1 MKFQTAAKNNIE
13 GLFPGSSTVKVEKE
27 RYLGSLGLQLNSVRL
42 GANTSTIYQN
52 DPKLL
57 LFTLSRYKFVSKM
70 FAGFENVLEVGCQ
83 EGFGAQIICKEVTA
97 YLGVDFYLPHIN
109 SAKERNTAPNAKY
122 ETFDILNGPIER
134 GFDGVFA
141 LDVLEHIVPEKED
154 LFLQNICGSLTP
166 HGSVIL
172 GMPSF
177 ESQKYA
183 SKASKAGHVNCKT
196 GENFKNLLKHYF
208 HNCFLFS
215 MNDEVLH
222 TGFSPMS
229 HYLFVL
235 ASNKKCDF
243 TAS

>member
-1 MKFQTAAKNNIE
+1 MKFQTAAKNNME
-13 GLFPGSSTVKVEKE
+13 GLFPGSSTAKVEKE
-27 RYLGSLGLQLNSVRL
+27 RYLSSLGLQLDSVRL

-109 SAKERNTAPNAKY
+109 SAKERNTAQNAKY
-122 ETFDILNGPIER
+122 ETHDILNGPIER

-166 HGSVIL
+166 HGSLIL

-183 SKASKAGHVNCKT
+183 SKASKAGHVNCKN

-215 MNDEVLH
+215 MND
-222 TGFSPMS
+222 
-229 HYLFVL
+229 
-235 ASNKKCDF
+235 
-243 TAS
+243 

>member
-1 MKFQTAAKNNIE
+1 MKFQTAAKNNME
-13 GLFPGSSTVKVEKE
+13 GLFPGSSTAKVEKE
-27 RYLGSLGLQLNSVRL
+27 RYLSSLGLQLDSVRL

-97 YLGVDFYLPHIN
+97 YSGVDFYSPHIN

-122 ETFDILNGPIER
+122 ETYDILNGPIER

-183 SKASKAGHVNCKT
+183 SKASKAGHVNCKN

-243 TAS
+243 TSS

>member
-13 GLFPGSSTVKVEKE
+13 GLFPGSSTAKVEKE
-27 RYLGSLGLQLNSVRL
+27 RYLGSLGLQLDSVRL

-97 YLGVDFYLPHIN
+97 YLGVDFYSPHIN

-183 SKASKAGHVNCKT
+183 SKASKAGHVNCKN

>member
-27 RYLGSLGLQLNSVRL
+27 RYLGSLGLQLDSVRL

-109 SAKERNTAPNAKY
+109 SAKERNTAPNANY
-122 ETFDILNGPIER
+122 ETHDILNGPIER

-172 GMPSF
+172 GMPSL

-183 SKASKAGHVNCKT
+183 SEASKAGHVNCKN

-235 ASNKKCDF
+235 ASNKKFGF

>member
-27 RYLGSLGLQLNSVRL
+27 RYLESLGLQLDSVRL

-122 ETFDILNGPIER
+122 ETYDILNGPIER

-183 SKASKAGHVNCKT
+183 SKASKAGHVNCKN

-235 ASNKKCDF
+235 ASNKKCDS

>member
-1 MKFQTAAKNNIE
+1 MKFQTAAKNNLE

-27 RYLGSLGLQLNSVRL
+27 RYLGSLGLQLDSVRL

-97 YLGVDFYLPHIN
+97 YSGVDFYLPHIN

-122 ETFDILNGPIER
+122 ETYDILNGPIER

-172 GMPSF
+172 GMPSL

-183 SKASKAGHVNCKT
+183 SEASKAGHVNCKN

>member
-1 MKFQTAAKNNIE
+1 MKLQTAAENDID
-13 GLFPGSSTVKVEKE
+13 GLFPGSSTAKVEKK
-27 RYLGSLGLQLNSVRL
+27 RYLGSLGLQLESVRL

-70 FAGFENVLEVGCQ
+70 FAGVENVLEVGCQ
-83 EGFGAQIICKEVTA
+83 EGFGAQVIFKEITA
-97 YLGVDFYLPHIN
+97 YTGVDFYLPHIN

-122 ETFDILNGPIER
+122 ETHDMLNGPIER
-134 GFDGVFA
+134 DFDGVFA

-183 SKASKAGHVNCKT
+183 STASKAGHVNCKN
-196 GENFKNLLKHYF
+196 GENFRNLLKHYF

-243 TAS
+243 TKS

>member
-27 RYLGSLGLQLNSVRL
+27 RYLGSLGLQLDSVRL

-122 ETFDILNGPIER
+122 ETYDILNGPIER

-172 GMPSF
+172 GMPSL

-183 SKASKAGHVNCKT
+183 SEASKAGHVNCKN

-235 ASNKKCDF
+235 ASNKKFDF

>member
-27 RYLGSLGLQLNSVRL
+27 RYLGSLGLQLDSVRL

-109 SAKERNTAPNAKY
+109 SAKERNTAPNTKY
-122 ETFDILNGPIER
+122 ETYDILNGPIER

-172 GMPSF
+172 GMPSL

-183 SKASKAGHVNCKT
+183 SEASKAGHVNCKN

-243 TAS
+243 TTS

>member
-1 MKFQTAAKNNIE
+1 
-13 GLFPGSSTVKVEKE
+13 
-27 RYLGSLGLQLNSVRL
+27 
-42 GANTSTIYQN
+42 
-52 DPKLL
+52 
-57 LFTLSRYKFVSKM
+57 M

-83 EGFGAQIICKEVTA
+83 EGFGAQVICKEVTA
-97 YLGVDFYLPHIN
+97 YTGVDFYLPHIN

-122 ETFDILNGPIER
+122 ETHDMLNGPIER
-134 GFDGVFA
+134 DFDGVFA

-183 SKASKAGHVNCKT
+183 SKASKAGHVNCKN
-196 GENFKNLLKHYF
+196 GENFRNLLKHYF

-243 TAS
+243 TKS

>member
-1 MKFQTAAKNNIE
+1 MKFQTAAKNNLE

-27 RYLGSLGLQLNSVRL
+27 RYLGSLGLQLDSVRL
-42 GANTSTIYQN
+42 GTNTSTIYQN

-122 ETFDILNGPIER
+122 ETYDMLNGPIER

-183 SKASKAGHVNCKT
+183 SKASKAGHVNCKN

>member
-1 MKFQTAAKNNIE
+1 MKFQTAAKNCVE
-13 GLFPGSSTVKVEKE
+13 ELFPGSSTAKVEKE
-27 RYLGSLGLQLNSVRL
+27 RYLGSLGLQLDSVRL

-97 YLGVDFYLPHIN
+97 YTGVDFYLPHIN

-122 ETFDILNGPIER
+122 ETHDILNGPIER
-134 GFDGVFA
+134 GFDGVCS
-141 LDVLEHIVPEKED
+141 DVLEHIVPEKED

-183 SKASKAGHVNCKT
+183 SKASKAGHVNCKN

>member
-1 MKFQTAAKNNIE
+1 MKFQTAAKNNLE

-27 RYLGSLGLQLNSVRL
+27 RYLGSLGLQLDSVRL

-97 YLGVDFYLPHIN
+97 YSGVDFYLPHIN
-109 SAKERNTAPNAKY
+109 SAKERNTASNAKY
-122 ETFDILNGPIER
+122 ETYDILNGPIER

-183 SKASKAGHVNCKT
+183 SKASKAGHVNCKN

-243 TAS
+243 TSS

>member
-27 RYLGSLGLQLNSVRL
+27 RYLGSLGLQLDSVRL

-122 ETFDILNGPIER
+122 ETYDILNGPIER

-172 GMPSF
+172 GMPSL

-183 SKASKAGHVNCKT
+183 SEASKAGHVNCKN

>member
-13 GLFPGSSTVKVEKE
+13 ELFPGSSTVKVEKE
-27 RYLGSLGLQLNSVRL
+27 RYLGSLGLQLDSVRL

-97 YLGVDFYLPHIN
+97 YSGVDFYLPHIN

-122 ETFDILNGPIER
+122 ETYDILNGPIER

-183 SKASKAGHVNCKT
+183 SEASKAGHVNCKN

>member
-1 MKFQTAAKNNIE
+1 MKLQTAAENDID
-13 GLFPGSSTVKVEKE
+13 GLFPGSSTAKVEKK
-27 RYLGSLGLQLNSVRL
+27 RYLGSLGLQLESVRL

-122 ETFDILNGPIER
+122 ETHDILNGSIER
-134 GFDGVFA
+134 DFDGVFA

-183 SKASKAGHVNCKT
+183 SKASKAGHVNCKN
-196 GENFKNLLKHYF
+196 GENFRNLLKHYF

-243 TAS
+243 TES

>member
-1 MKFQTAAKNNIE
+1 MKFQTAAKNNME
-13 GLFPGSSTVKVEKE
+13 GLFPGSSTAKVEKE
-27 RYLGSLGLQLNSVRL
+27 RYLSSLGLQLDSVRL

-122 ETFDILNGPIER
+122 ETYDILNGPIER

-183 SKASKAGHVNCKT
+183 SKASKVGHVNCKN

>member
-1 MKFQTAAKNNIE
+1 MKFQTAAKNNLE
-13 GLFPGSSTVKVEKE
+13 GLFPGSSTVKAEKE
-27 RYLGSLGLQLNSVRL
+27 RYLGSLGLQLDSVRL

-122 ETFDILNGPIER
+122 ETYDILNGPIER

-172 GMPSF
+172 GMPSL

-183 SKASKAGHVNCKT
+183 SEASKAGHVNCKN

-235 ASNKKCDF
+235 ASNKKFGF

>member
-1 MKFQTAAKNNIE
+1 MKFETASKNDIE
-13 GLFPGSSTVKVEKE
+13 RLFPNSSTSEFEKE
-27 RYLGSLGLQLNSVRL
+27 RYLNSLGLQLDAVRL

-70 FAGFENVLEVGCQ
+70 FSGFENVLEVGCQ
-83 EGFGAQIICKEVTA
+83 EGFGAQVICKEITS
-97 YLGVDFYLPHIN
+97 YTGVDFYLPHIE
-109 SAKERNTAPNAKY
+109 SAKERNTTPNAKY
-122 ETFDILNGPIER
+122 EIHDMLSEPIER
-134 GFDGVFA
+134 NFDGVFA
-141 LDVLEHIVPEKED
+141 LDVLEHIVPEREN
-154 LFLQNICGSLTP
+154 LFLQNICGSLKT

-172 GMPSF
+172 GMPSIQ
-177 ESQKYA
+177 SQKYA
-183 SKASKAGHVNCKT
+183 SKASKAGHVNCKK
-196 GENFKNLLKHYF
+196 GEDFRNLLKQYF

-243 TAS
+243 AAN

>member
-1 MKFQTAAKNNIE
+1 MNFQTAAKNNIE
-13 GLFPGSSTVKVEKE
+13 GLFPGSSTAKVEKE
-27 RYLGSLGLQLNSVRL
+27 RYLGSLGLQLDSVRL
-42 GANTSTIYQN
+42 GTNTSTIYQN

-122 ETFDILNGPIER
+122 ETYDMLNGPIER

-183 SKASKAGHVNCKT
+183 SKASKAGHVNCKN

>member
-1 MKFQTAAKNNIE
+1 MKCEITSKNDIK
-13 GLFPGSSTVKVEKE
+13 GLFPGSSTAKVEKE
-27 RYLGSLGLQLNSVRL
+27 RYLSSLGHQLDAVRL

-57 LFTLSRYKFVSKM
+57 LFTLSRYKFVAKM
-70 FAGFENVLEVGCQ
+70 FAGFENVLEIGCQ
-83 EGFGAQIICKEVTA
+83 EGFGAQVICKEVTA
-97 YLGVDFYLPHIN
+97 YTGVDFYLPHIE
-109 SAKERNTAPNAKY
+109 SANERNTAVNAKY
-122 ETFDILNGPIER
+122 EVLDILNGSI
-134 GFDGVFA
+134 GQNFDGVFA

-154 LFLQNICGSLTP
+154 LFLQNICGSLKT

-172 GMPSF
+172 GMPSI

-183 SKASKAGHVNCKT
+183 SKASKLGHVNCKN
-196 GENFKNLLKHYF
+196 GEAFKNLLKQYF

-235 ASNKKCDF
+235 ASNKKWN
-243 TAS
+243 TALS

>member
-1 MKFQTAAKNNIE
+1 MKFQTAAKNNME
-13 GLFPGSSTVKVEKE
+13 GLFPGSSTAKVEKE
-27 RYLGSLGLQLNSVRL
+27 RYLSSLGLQLDSVRL

-109 SAKERNTAPNAKY
+109 SAKERNTAQNAKY
-122 ETFDILNGPIER
+122 ETHDILNGPIER

-166 HGSVIL
+166 HGSLIL

-183 SKASKAGHVNCKT
+183 SKASKAGHVNCKN

>member
-1 MKFQTAAKNNIE
+1 MKLQTAAENDID
-13 GLFPGSSTVKVEKE
+13 GLFPGSSTAKVEKK
-27 RYLGSLGLQLNSVRL
+27 RYLGSLGLQLESLRL

-83 EGFGAQIICKEVTA
+83 EGFGAQVIFKEVTA
-97 YLGVDFYLPHIN
+97 YTGVDFYLPHIN

-122 ETFDILNGPIER
+122 ETHDMLNGPIER
-134 GFDGVFA
+134 DFDGVFA

-183 SKASKAGHVNCKT
+183 SKASKAGHVNCKN
-196 GENFKNLLKHYF
+196 GENFRNLLKHYF

-243 TAS
+243 TKS

>member
-122 ETFDILNGPIER
+122 ETYDMLNGPIER

-183 SKASKAGHVNCKT
+183 SKASKAGHVNCKN

-243 TAS
+243 TSS

>member
-27 RYLGSLGLQLNSVRL
+27 RYLGSLGLQLDSVRL

-122 ETFDILNGPIER
+122 ETYDMLNGPIER

-183 SKASKAGHVNCKT
+183 SKASKAGHVNCKN

-215 MNDEVLH
+215 MGGSLK
-222 TGFSPMS
+222 F
-229 HYLFVL
+229 FVVEGDG
-235 ASNKKCDF
+235 ARY
-243 TAS
+243 

>member
-1 MKFQTAAKNNIE
+1 MKIQTAAKNDIE
-13 GLFPGSSTVKVEKE
+13 GLFPGSLTAKVEKE
-27 RYLGSLGLQLNSVRL
+27 RYLDSLGLQLDSVRL

-97 YLGVDFYLPHIN
+97 YTGVDFYLPHIN

-122 ETFDILNGPIER
+122 ETHDILNGPIER
-134 GFDGVFA
+134 DFDGVFA

-183 SKASKAGHVNCKT
+183 SKASKAGHVNCKN
-196 GENFKNLLKHYF
+196 GENFRNLLKNYF

>member
-1 MKFQTAAKNNIE
+1 MKFQTAAKNSIE
-13 GLFPGSSTVKVEKE
+13 GLFPGSSTVKIEKE
-27 RYLGSLGLQLNSVRL
+27 RYLGSLGLQLDSVRL

-83 EGFGAQIICKEVTA
+83 EGFGAQIICKEVKA

-122 ETFDILNGPIER
+122 ETYDMLNGPIER

-183 SKASKAGHVNCKT
+183 SKASKAGHVNCKN

-243 TAS
+243 TSS